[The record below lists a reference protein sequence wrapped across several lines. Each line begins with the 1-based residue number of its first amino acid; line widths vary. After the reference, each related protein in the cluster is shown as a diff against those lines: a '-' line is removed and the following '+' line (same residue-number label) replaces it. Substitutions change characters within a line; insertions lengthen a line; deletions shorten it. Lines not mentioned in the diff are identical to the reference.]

1 MAGKVCQQGGTE
13 AVGRRCRPKLSV
25 QAGGFAQDTFFVIFQ
40 AEMSGQFMATV
51 PSSPLNRDA
60 GTPAGSGSSGRTER
74 ISANRDSGT
83 TGRKQPHPAP

>member
-40 AEMSGQFMATV
+40 AEMSGQFMADRTFL
-51 PSSPLNRDA
+51 STQQGCRY
-60 GTPAGSGSSGRTER
+60 SGWKR
-74 ISANRDSGT
+74 
-83 TGRKQPHPAP
+83 